1 MPPGGGGAGHWG
13 QFGAARGPAEP
24 WDPLAALVFLVLLKD
39 LSSAFPPK
47 KPRCF
52 LHLHGTPQHAGER
65 HGRVPREVLAPQ
77 SPVLVSRCLPLL
89 HEGCSGCPNLCRP
102 LLSAWQESR
111 WGLTA
116 HICSLHL
123 PRGPALLNPLSQSLA
138 ASPERGTRGC
148 GGWVGVQA
156 VPLDGGSWR
165 GAGG

>member
-1 MPPGGGGAGHWG
+1 MPPRGGSRALGAIRSRAGTRRAVG
-13 QFGAARGPAEP
+13 SSGSARVFG
-24 WDPLAALVFLVLLKD
+24 
-39 LSSAFPPK
+39 SSERSQLCVPPP

-89 HEGCSGCPNLCRP
+89 HEGCSGCPNRCRP
-102 LLSAWQESR
+102 LLSPWQESR

-116 HICSLHL
+116 RICSLHL
-123 PRGPALLNPLSQSLA
+123 PRGPALLNPLSQSPA